1 MLLNFKN
8 ILFFGIAFIIVSCKQ
23 NQTSSSSRTSSSY
36 LRSTQNSSTTSQ
48 TSSGGKDGDV
58 VVVTQG
64 TEIGFPDKY
73 RQSFSPSSYIAGYVN
88 FGVDSSGKTMRGLY
102 MRPGGVLEAGP
113 LLIAIHGTSGLDDAF
128 IKLLLRY
135 LSSNTQI
142 FALDLYGKVPRN
154 FEEAQSFEKIL
165 NDKPLAELIAFVQLA
180 MLELRKK
187 STKLTQ
193 FMLMGW
199 GEGGR
204 RAIDL
209 ALLLPDISMLINYYG
224 YPFAIADKVDLFKIP
239 MLGYFVQEDSSIPV
253 SRIVQLEQALVDN
266 GNKQFKKVIKPS
278 PTVSGFMDEN
288 QEDIYDSGLTS
299 EVVEESINLIR
310 TFSINQ

>member
-1 MLLNFKN
+1 MLLSFKN

-23 NQTSSSSRTSSSY
+23 NESSSSSRTSSSY
-36 LRSTQNSSTTSQ
+36 LRSTQSSSSTTEASN
-48 TSSGGKDGDV
+48 GDV

-64 TEIGFPDKY
+64 TEIGFPAKY
-73 RQSFSPSSYIAGYVN
+73 RQSFSPSSYIAGYIN

-102 MRPGGVLEAGP
+102 MRPGGILEAGP

-135 LSSNTQI
+135 LSSSTQI
-142 FALDLYGKVPRN
+142 LALDLYSRVPKN

-224 YPFAIADKVDLFKIP
+224 YPFALSDKVDLFKIP

-253 SRIVQLEQALVDN
+253 SRIVQLEKALVDN

>member
-1 MLLNFKN
+1 MLLSFKN
-8 ILFFGIAFIIVSCKQ
+8 ILFLGIAFIIVSCKQ
-23 NQTSSSSRTSSSY
+23 NESSSSSRTSSSY
-36 LRSTQNSSTTSQ
+36 LRSAQ
-48 TSSGGKDGDV
+48 TSSSTPEASNGDV
-58 VVVTQG
+58 VVITQG
-64 TEIGFPDKY
+64 TEIGFPAKY
-73 RQSFSPSSYIAGYVN
+73 RQSFSPSSYIAGYIN

-102 MRPGGVLEAGP
+102 MRPGGILEAGP

-135 LSSNTQI
+135 LSSSTQI
-142 FALDLYGKVPRN
+142 LALDLYGRVPKN
-154 FEEAQSFEKIL
+154 FEEAQSLEKIL

-209 ALLLPDISMLINYYG
+209 ALLVPDISMLINYYG

-239 MLGYFVQEDSSIPV
+239 MLGYFVQDDASIPV
-253 SRIVQLEQALVDN
+253 GRIVQLEQALVDN
-266 GNKQFKKVIKPS
+266 GNKQFNKVIKPS
-278 PTVSGFMDEN
+278 PTASGFMDEN
-288 QEDIYDSGLTS
+288 QEDIYDSVLTS